1 MQLKPTRLLV
11 LLLLLCGVLPFAVWV
26 ALGAQQQIA
35 RPDGTVATSG
45 TDYMAA
51 GGGSDPWTY
60 VKLAADTTYGGSVDR
75 DIKTLNFTPAAST
88 TYEIEGLLLL
98 RTATT
103 TVNPQAGLGWPNGV
117 NDGIAVI
124 QQSQA
129 ATGTP
134 LFASGNPTA
143 FLLVAVGG
151 LPNTTSSWPATVK
164 AMFGMSAVPSGTFH
178 LRIASETA
186 GTNVTVKKAS
196 FFRYRTVP

>member
-1 MQLKPTRLLV
+1 MQLARILAL
-11 LLLLLCGVLPFAVWV
+11 GAVLPLVW
-26 ALGAQQQIA
+26 AWLGAQQQIA

-98 RTATT
+98 RTATA
-103 TVNPQAGLGWPNGV
+103 TVNPRAGVGWPNGV
-117 NDGIAVI
+117 NDGVGFIEEA
-124 QQSQA
+124 QA

-151 LPNTTSSWPATVK
+151 LPNTTSSWPALVQV
-164 AMFGMSAVPSGTFH
+164 MFGMSAVPSGTFH

-186 GTNVTVKKAS
+186 GTDVTVKKGS